1 MKKDATVDVA
11 ANPNVVLDVVNLVVH
26 FPVRRGWRRRT
37 VVRAVDDVSFQI
49 NHGEIVALVGESG
62 CGKSTIATAVMRL
75 LVPTSGKIVSGGRD
89 LALLRGRKLRA
100 ARRRLQMI
108 FQDPFGSLDS
118 RQRVYDTVAEPL
130 IIHRI
135 GSSKSERNQMVIDA
149 LNLAHLRPPERLAEM
164 FPHELSGGQR
174 QRVAIAAAMVMQPD
188 LVVADEPVSMLDVS
202 ARVGILRLMIDL
214 RDRLGISYL
223 FITHD
228 LATAWVVADRIAVV
242 YLGRIVEIGA
252 ATTVVGA
259 PSHPY
264 TRALLDVTDDDSGEQ
279 SLRVLKG
286 ETPSALNI
294 PSGCRFHPRCPRY
307 LELGEPDVCRTM
319 DPSLDVVDE
328 GGDDHRCAC
337 HFATVST

>member
-1 MKKDATVDVA
+1 MKKDVTADAT
-11 ANPNVVLDVVNLVVH
+11 VVLDVVNLVVH

-49 NHGEIVALVGESG
+49 HRGEIVALVGESG
-62 CGKSTIATAVMRL
+62 CGKSTIAMAVMRL
-75 LVPTSGKIVSGGRD
+75 LVPTSGNIVSGGQD

-118 RQRVYDTVAEPL
+118 RQRVYDAVAEPL

-135 GSSKSERNQMVIDA
+135 GSSKSERDEMVINA
-149 LNLAHLRPPERLAEM
+149 LDLAHLRPPERLAEM

-202 ARVGILRLMIDL
+202 ARVGILRLMMDL

-252 ATTVVGA
+252 VTTVVGA

-286 ETPSALNI
+286 ETPSALQI

-307 LELGEPDVCRTM
+307 LELGGPDVCRTM
-319 DPSLDVVDE
+319 DPSLDAVGE

-337 HFATVST
+337 HFAKVST